1 MSFDQLHHQINI
13 ADIPVLKRDI
23 LRNQLFSAGGQIVED
38 NHGPIQIAKRQHRV
52 APYIASPSRNENDW
66 LARAGHGFG

>member
-1 MSFDQLHHQINI
+1 
-13 ADIPVLKRDI
+13 
-23 LRNQLFSAGGQIVED
+23 
-38 NHGPIQIAKRQHRV
+38 V